1 MWKTKVCE
9 TINLPFQAGDNNV
22 LENMRRGYTREL
34 YLDKVQEIR
43 ETIPNVSV
51 TTDLIIGFPGE
62 TQEQFEQSKDIVEK
76 VRFDKVHAS
85 IYSDRPGTIASR
97 KMGDT
102 VSKEEKK
109 SRMAEIVSLQKRIS
123 LELNTEYKGTR
134 QNVLVENS
142 TDQGLSGRSRL
153 DKLVY
158 LKEFDIQIGD
168 FVEVEIVDS
177 RTWSLTGEVVKKIS
191 NEYSEQLIEH

>member
-1 MWKTKVCE
+1 MKRGHTAIEYKSK
-9 TINLPFQAGDNNV
+9 IRNL
-22 LENMRRGYTREL
+22 
-34 YLDKVQEIR
+34 KKIR
-43 ETIPNVSV
+43 PDISISSAV
-51 TTDLIIGFPGE
+51 IIGFPGE
-62 TQEQFEQSKDIVEK
+62 TEKDFNDTVSLIDEIG
-76 VRFDKVHAS
+76 FDKS
-85 IYSDRPGTIASR
+85 FSFIYSKRPGTIASR

-123 LELNTEYKGTR
+123 LELNTEYKGTK